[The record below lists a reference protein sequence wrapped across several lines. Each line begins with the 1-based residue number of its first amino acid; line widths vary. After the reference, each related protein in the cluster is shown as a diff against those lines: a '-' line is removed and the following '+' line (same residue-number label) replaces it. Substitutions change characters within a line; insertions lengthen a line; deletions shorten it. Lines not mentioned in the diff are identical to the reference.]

1 MTKKGRGII
10 LLSLIIIICL
20 LTFGG
25 CDNHN
30 EETDKTKLGNFYT
43 LQEAYDGGMLTVED
57 LQVIAEYL
65 ENGMSVPEPLS
76 PDIENAIKELAARNL
91 REKEPDRFP
100 DAKAEDFTITKYYG
114 TYNGYVAFT
123 IEDIYTSYAAVCVDE
138 TIAGVEFHYPTPIK
152 IIVWTFKYN
161 V

>member
-10 LLSLIIIICL
+10 LLSLIIIMCL

-57 LQVIAEYL
+57 LQVIAEYH
-65 ENGMSVPEPLS
+65 EKGVSVPEPLS
-76 PDIENAIKELAARNL
+76 PDVENAIKEVAARNM
-91 REKEPDRFP
+91 REKENIEDATADGFWIDR
-100 DAKAEDFTITKYYG
+100 YYG
-114 TYNGYVAFT
+114 TYNGSVAFM
-123 IEDIYTSYAAVCVDE
+123 ISGYIAYPAVVLDE
-138 TIAGVEFHYPTPIK
+138 NEIVAGVRFHYTDPNRIM
-152 IIVWTFKYN
+152 VWALK
-161 V
+161 